1 MPAID
6 ARQGGKRCRCGA
18 RRDKNAKKCRKCEAR
33 SRYRRS
39 THYKKAAQRRTHLF
53 QPKRNQGKGMPS

>member
-1 MPAID
+1 MPAVEIRP
-6 ARQGGKRCRCGA
+6 AGKRCRCGA

-39 THYKKAAQRRTHLF
+39 THYKKAAQRRTRLF
-53 QPKRNQGKGMPS
+53 QAKRHQRKDMPS

>member
-1 MPAID
+1 MPIIEV
-6 ARQGGKRCRCGA
+6 RRHGKHCRCGA

-39 THYKKAAQRRTHLF
+39 THYKKAAQCRTRHF
-53 QPKRNQGKGMPS
+53 RQDRNQRKDMPS